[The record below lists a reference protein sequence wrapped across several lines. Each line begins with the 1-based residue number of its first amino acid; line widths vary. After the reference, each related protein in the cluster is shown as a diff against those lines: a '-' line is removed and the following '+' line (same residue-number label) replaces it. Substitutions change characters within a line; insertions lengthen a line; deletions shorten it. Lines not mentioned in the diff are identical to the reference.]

1 MYRLLAKPIAAPSP
15 TGYET
20 KEANL
25 ATTTQYSREAMP
37 GIASRA
43 TNISSNLGSWA
54 VHSGE
59 GASADA
65 TSLPASFLLSYH
77 PLPPFPPPTGKEGVR
92 EGGRDYGARD
102 KREGGGDEGLDKKR
116 QRLR

>member
-65 TSLPASFLLSYH
+65 TSLPAAPDPPSSFPTTPSLPF
-77 PLPPFPPPTGKEGVR
+77 PLPLERRECER
-92 EGGRDYGARD
+92 EGEITEREI
-102 KREGGGDEGLDKKR
+102 KEREGEMRD
-116 QRLR
+116 